1 MQRLSRKWPKGQ
13 LEDYVQEL
21 EGKIA
26 VLKGKVKILEDTITK
41 VAVKVNK
48 SEQYSLCQN
57 ARVLRMKLTKIVAK
71 FVTLCREK
79 FV

>member
-1 MQRLSRKWPKGQ
+1 MQRLSRKWLKGQ

-26 VLKGKVKILEDTITK
+26 VLKGKVKILEDIITK
-41 VAVKVNK
+41 VTVKVNK

-57 ARVLRMKLTKIVAK
+57 ARVLRMNLTKIVAK